1 MALLGEKKKT
11 MRNVIR
17 LFGRIH
23 ILIYRLTSGKIGGKM
38 LGSNTLLLTTTGR
51 KSGRQRTSPMMF
63 LRQDDAYMVAAS
75 NNGKDTHP
83 GWYWNLRSNPQ
94 ATIEVMEK
102 KMQVEA
108 ELVSEG
114 DRRERLYQQFI
125 ELTDVYEGHQQR
137 TDRIIPVVLLRL
149 RS

>member
-1 MALLGEKKKT
+1 MAVLGEKDKT
-11 MRNVIR
+11 MRSFFR

-23 ILIYRLTSGKIGGKM
+23 TLVYRLTGGKIGGEM
-38 LGSNTLLLTTTGR
+38 IGANVLLLTTTGR
-51 KSGRQRTSPMMF
+51 KSGKQRTLPLMF
-63 LRQDDAYMVAAS
+63 LQHDDAYMIAAS
-75 NNGKDTHP
+75 NGGSDTHP

-114 DRRERLYQQFI
+114 DRRDRLYQQFI
-125 ELTDVYEGHQQR
+125 EQTDVYEGHQQR

-149 RS
+149 RI